1 MVQLMGQ
8 SSNDQAWS
16 INLRIANSEF
26 CFPVCNCGCLC
37 NKSFQSALWVWDP
50 MSKNLGLFVPFR
62 VVTKALVPLLPYL
75 YITFMHIKLE
85 SPTKTVDLKYG
96 INLSWW
102 TFFGGCIVL
111 DKMLKPFTMLCMT
124 ICQNQELFLEHVFD
138 WGRWDQCAY
147 QGVRPDMSA
156 RLNLK
161 I

>member
-1 MVQLMGQ
+1 
-8 SSNDQAWS
+8 
-16 INLRIANSEF
+16 
-26 CFPVCNCGCLC
+26 
-37 NKSFQSALWVWDP
+37 

-124 ICQNQELFLEHVFD
+124 ICQNQELLLEHVFD
-138 WGRWDQCAY
+138 
-147 QGVRPDMSA
+147 
-156 RLNLK
+156 
-161 I
+161 